1 MKKLDFSLFL
11 LHLWLTKKAPQE
23 SGAVKLIYHRFVK
36 LIFQREFLL
45 TLSQQI
51 CLIGSSAIRLY
62 HFPVA
67 CSVRV

>member
-1 MKKLDFSLFL
+1 MAN
-11 LHLWLTKKAPQE
+11 KKAPQE

-51 CLIGSSAIRLY
+51 CRIGSSAIRLY